1 MIRQEGVGNMLVGG
15 DDQPR
20 REAACS
26 TVSAEAFVLSAS
38 EDGDADKP
46 GAKGFPSRRSCS
58 PQSRVCTGRE
68 GEKVVTIGG
77 GAQFSMCE
85 GKCCE
90 GGAMWRWSIVAAEG
104 RM

>member
-1 MIRQEGVGNMLVGG
+1 MLVGG

-58 PQSRVCTGRE
+58 PQSRVCTGRK

-77 GAQFSMCE
+77 GRSSQFVKESAVKVVRCGAGQSWLQKGGCE
-85 GKCCE
+85 YV
-90 GGAMWRWSIVAAEG
+90 R
-104 RM
+104 R